1 MITIAERTVT
11 IGVTGDPGEISALV
25 DEFKFKHPHRS
36 RILSY
41 ALYVRTTGE
50 RGWDGYVKPMKR
62 ISATEGQI
70 LRGYKPRLLQVV
82 KDLGLE
88 VNPDSRVLDSPFQH
102 VTTDEIPP
110 DLINHQFQPDEDQRE
125 IIVQWLK
132 TGMGIG
138 HLATNAG
145 KTMAF
150 AGFAAML
157 KRLEPKVRCLY
168 VTDRERLTTQVYKEM
183 TSMLPGWHITKFGG
197 GGDDNGG
204 NDMVVC
210 TLAML
215 RRHRAALLAQGW
227 FNTFHAVLFDEVHH
241 ASATTAEELMMEIR
255 GAFFRCGASATLKA
269 DDPLKN
275 DIITGLFGSVLH
287 RVEQHQLIDVGR
299 SAEPHIYLIDPQ
311 EAWAGRFEHIGYSPE
326 PGSRAWVLLQGETV
340 MRKGIYVG
348 PVYARDEEGNI
359 KVRKKKVL
367 EEGGIVSRDVEV
379 TMPGLHTIEIDKIE
393 YEVDSSYCLLRRAV
407 DECIVNFKDRN
418 ELIGEWAKY
427 FSNQGKRTLIIAT
440 RTVHVML
447 LEAIMCGLVDP
458 DLVVTMVG
466 ADASGKRD
474 KIISWFK
481 KTKGAVL
488 ISPLI
493 QEGVSINEIE
503 AGIVADY
510 VADYERA
517 KQIIGR
523 FIRKKEVDNY
533 AEIVWFIDRQQK
545 RFEKGCLRL
554 FDDLNSEKHHYYY
567 WPLVHPEDLQTAVGY
582 DTTAIIEE
590 REDAVKLRGKK

>member
-1 MITIAERTVT
+1 MITISERTVT
-11 IGVTGDPGEISALV
+11 IGVTGEPGEISALV
-25 DEFKFKHPHRS
+25 DKFKFKHPHRN
-36 RILSY
+36 RIVAY

-50 RGWDGYVKPMKR
+50 RGWDGYVKPLKR
-62 ISATEGQI
+62 ITANEGQI
-70 LRGYKPRLLQVV
+70 LRGYKSHLMKAIRE
-82 KDLGLE
+82 LGFE
-88 VNPDSRVLDSPFQH
+88 INPDSRILDSPFQH
-102 VTTDEIPP
+102 VTTDDIPA
-110 DLINHQFQPDEDQRE
+110 DLVKHQFQPDEDQRE

-157 KRLEPKVRCLY
+157 KRLEPDAKLLY

-215 RRHRAALLAQGW
+215 RKHRPMLLAQGW

-255 GAFFRCGASATLKA
+255 GAFFRIGASATLKA
-269 DDPLKN
+269 EDALKN
-275 DIITGLFGSVLH
+275 DTITGLFGTVLH
-287 RVEQHQLIDVGR
+287 RVEQHQLIEVGR
-299 SAEPHIYLIDPQ
+299 SAVPHIYLIDPPD
-311 EAWAGRFEHIGYSPE
+311 WVSRFEHVDYSPV
-326 PGSRAWVLLQGETV
+326 PGSRAWVLLQGDTA
-340 MRKGIYVG
+340 MRKGVYLG
-348 PVYARDEEGNI
+348 PVYDRDADGNI
-359 KVRKKKVL
+359 KTRKKKEL
-367 EEGGIVSRDVEV
+367 DGGQIVSRDVEITV
-379 TMPGLHTIEIDKIE
+379 PGLHSIEIDKVE
-393 YEVDSSYCLLRRAV
+393 YEVDSSYCILRRAI

-418 ELIGEWAKY
+418 DLIGEWAKH
-427 FSNQGKRTLIIAT
+427 FSDQGKRTLIIAT
-440 RTVHVML
+440 RTVHVMI

-466 ADASGKRD
+466 VDAGGKRD
-474 KIISWFK
+474 KIINWFK
-481 KTKGAVL
+481 RTKGAVL

-554 FDDLNSEKHHYYY
+554 FKDLNSEKSHYYY

-590 REDAVKLRGKK
+590 QADAAASSGKS